1 MTTLQ
6 EIFVDINGAN
16 RYVTVSAKAEDDAG
30 RIVLINLL
38 DNGALYALPA
48 DAEARAVMIRP
59 NGTKAL
65 ITAQVIDG
73 KVQLTMKKSSM
84 LILGTSQVE
93 ILLSTTDGKVIT
105 TAQFAIK
112 VHGAQ
117 STAGMEQSDDWSA
130 LRDALSK
137 LSQVPAAEDV
147 ATLKAAVALVNGR
160 LHKQAQTTHIQAVL
174 AAKFTPTAEGTYEAP
189 VYLSLTSAARQ
200 YGTVLTLADGGVKIG
215 KGVSKV
221 RVTGQAYM
229 YESTALTQCEMDL
242 YIVKADGTATRI
254 ERCICTRSGKYETY
268 ITGPIVTAVSEGD
281 IIKLAYI
288 GKADTS
294 FINYNDST
302 MLNVTVEEWDLS
314 TAAGAD
320 LSADDVL
327 LNKWHTGTAIDGAA
341 GSETTYPASG
351 ISSAFIGDL
360 YLNLS
365 TGTVYQCTTTGTADK
380 ATWKYMAVLSNVGDG
395 TVQAKHLAEGAALG
409 NIGLNSITSAKIAER
424 AITSAKIAYSGV
436 EQDNIKDGAVTTQ
449 KIGSKALKAW
459 HFSDGI
465 IGKGLLTDAL
475 AKEITDATTGL
486 AEVKEELAG
495 AGETWEPV
503 FSKTFDADTTASQ
516 QWNLTK
522 PCRKIRLRMA
532 VAGSAAN
539 SAAGDQTVYINSY
552 TSKCFLPNAFRFET
566 ATTKGS
572 FAVAE
577 AEITE
582 DMVRVQTNKSN
593 IASNFNAANLM
604 AGGTIWAAS
613 GITFNIFKD
622 AEGHGAIKALSFP
635 TNGKT
640 IGAGTQVE
648 VLGVAK

>member
-6 EIFVDINGAN
+6 EIFIDINGAN
-16 RYVTVSAKAEDDAG
+16 RYVTVSAKTEDDAG
-30 RIVLINLL
+30 RVVLINLL
-38 DNGALYALPA
+38 DNGELYALPA
-48 DAEARAVMIRP
+48 GAEARAVMIRP

-73 KVQLTMKKSSM
+73 KVQLTMKSSM

-105 TAQFAIK
+105 TAKFAIK
-112 VHGAQ
+112 VHGTQ

-160 LHKQAQTTHIQAVL
+160 LQKQAQTTHIQAVL

-189 VYLSLTSAARQ
+189 VYLNLTSAARQ
-200 YGTVLTLADGGVKIG
+200 YGTALTLADGGVKIG

-221 RVTGQAYM
+221 RITGQAYM

-242 YIVKADGTATRI
+242 YIVKADGTATRV

-281 IIKLAYI
+281 TIKLAYI
-288 GKADTS
+288 GKPDTS
-294 FINYNDST
+294 FINYNDAT

-351 ISSAFIGDL
+351 INSAFIGDL

-409 NIGLNSITSAKIAER
+409 NIGLNSITSAKIADR
-424 AITSAKIAYSGV
+424 AITSAKIGYGGV

-459 HFSDGI
+459 HFSDSI

-475 AKEITDATTGL
+475 AKEITDATKGL

-495 AGETWEPV
+495 AGETWETV
-503 FSKTFDADTTASQ
+503 FTKTFDADTTASQ
-516 QWNLTK
+516 RWDLAK

-593 IASNFNAANLM
+593 IASNFNAANSM
-604 AGGTIWAAS
+604 TGGSIWLAS

>member
-1 MTTLQ
+1 MTTMQ
-6 EIFVDINGAN
+6 EIFIDINGAN

-30 RIVLINLL
+30 RVVLINLL
-38 DNGALYALPA
+38 DNGALYALSA

-73 KVQLTMKKSSM
+73 KVQLTMKSSM
-84 LILGTSQVE
+84 LILGTSKVE

-105 TAQFAIK
+105 TAKFDVK

-147 ATLKAAVALVNGR
+147 AMLKAAVALVNGR
-160 LHKQAQTTHIQAVL
+160 LQKQAQTTHIQAVL
-174 AAKFTPTAEGTYEAP
+174 AAKFKPTAEGTYEAP
-189 VYLSLTSAARQ
+189 VYLNLTSAARQ
-200 YGTVLTLADGGVKIG
+200 YGTALTLADGGVKIG
-215 KGVSKV
+215 KGVNKV
-221 RVTGQAYM
+221 RITGQAYM

-242 YIVKADGTATRI
+242 YIVKADGTATRV

-288 GKADTS
+288 GKPDTS

-365 TGTVYQCTTTGTADK
+365 TGTVYQCTTTGTAEK
-380 ATWKYMAVLSNVGDG
+380 ATWKYMTVLSNVGDG

-409 NIGLNSITSAKIAER
+409 NIGLNSITSAKIADR
-424 AITSAKIAYSGV
+424 AITSAKIGYGAV
-436 EQDNIKDGAVTTQ
+436 EQDNIKEGAVTTL

-459 HFSDGI
+459 HFSDSI

-475 AKEITDATTGL
+475 AKEITAATTGL

-503 FSKTFDADTTASQ
+503 FSKAFDADTTVNQRWDLA
-516 QWNLTK
+516 K
-522 PCRKIRLRMA
+522 PCKKIRLRMA
-532 VAGSAAN
+532 VAGSVAN
-539 SAAGDQTVYINSY
+539 SAAGDQTVYMNSY
-552 TSKCFLPNAFRFET
+552 TSKCFLPNAFRYET
-566 ATTKGS
+566 ATTKGA
-572 FAVAE
+572 FVVAE
-577 AEITE
+577 IEITE
-582 DMVRVQTNKSN
+582 NMVRVLVNKGN
-593 IASNFNAANLM
+593 ISSNFNAANLM
-604 AGGTIWAAS
+604 TGGTIWAAS

-622 AEGHGAIKALSFP
+622 VEGHGAIKALSFP

>member
-6 EIFVDINGAN
+6 EIFIDINGAN

-30 RIVLINLL
+30 RVVLINLL

-73 KVQLTMKKSSM
+73 KVQLTMKSSM

-105 TAQFAIK
+105 TAKFDVK

-200 YGTVLTLADGGVKIG
+200 YGTALTLSSGGVKIG
-215 KGVSKV
+215 KGISKV
-221 RVTGQAYM
+221 RITGQAYM
-229 YESTALTQCEMDL
+229 YESTDLTSCEMDL
-242 YIVKADGTATRI
+242 YIVKADGTAKRI
-254 ERCICTRSGKYETY
+254 ERCIRTRSAKYETY

-288 GKADTS
+288 GKPDTS
-294 FINYNDST
+294 FINYNDGT

-365 TGTVYQCTTTGTADK
+365 TGTVYQCTTTGTAEK
-380 ATWKYMAVLSNVGDG
+380 ATWKYMTVLSNVGDG

-409 NIGLNSITSAKIAER
+409 NIGLNSITSAKIADR
-424 AITSAKIAYSGV
+424 AITSAKIGYGAV
-436 EQDNIKDGAVTTQ
+436 EQDNIKEGAVTTL

-459 HFSDGI
+459 HFSDSI

-475 AKEITDATTGL
+475 AKEITAATTGL

-495 AGETWEPV
+495 AGETWESV
-503 FSKTFDADTTASQ
+503 FSKAFDADTAANQ
-516 QWNLTK
+516 RWDLAK
-522 PCRKIRLRMA
+522 PCKKIRLRMA
-532 VAGSAAN
+532 VAGSVAN
-539 SAAGDQTVYINSY
+539 SAAGDQTVYMNSY
-552 TSKCFLPNAFRFET
+552 TSKCFLPNAFRYET
-566 ATTKGS
+566 ATTKGA
-572 FAVAE
+572 FVVAE
-577 AEITE
+577 IEIAE
-582 DMVRVQTNKSN
+582 DMVRVLVNKGN
-593 IASNFNAANLM
+593 ISSGFNAANLM
-604 AGGTIWAAS
+604 TGGAIWAAS
-613 GITFNIFKD
+613 GVTFNIFKD
-622 AEGHGAIKALSFP
+622 VEGHGAIKALSFP

-640 IGAGTQVE
+640 IGAGTQIE
-648 VLGVAK
+648 ILGVAK

>member
-6 EIFVDINGAN
+6 EIFIDINGAN

-30 RIVLINLL
+30 RVVLINLL

-73 KVQLTMKKSSM
+73 KVQLTMKSSM

-105 TAQFAIK
+105 TAKFDVK

-117 STAGMEQSDDWSA
+117 STAGMEQSGDWSA

-200 YGTVLTLADGGVKIG
+200 YGTALTLSSGGVKIG
-215 KGVSKV
+215 KGISKV
-221 RVTGQAYM
+221 RITGQAYM
-229 YESTALTQCEMDL
+229 YESTDLTSCEMDL
-242 YIVKADGTATRI
+242 YIVKADGTAKRI
-254 ERCICTRSGKYETY
+254 ERCIRTRSAKYETY

-288 GKADTS
+288 GKPDTS
-294 FINYNDST
+294 FINYNDGT

-365 TGTVYQCTTTGTADK
+365 TGTVYQCTTTGTAEK
-380 ATWKYMAVLSNVGDG
+380 ATWKYMTVLSNVGDG

-409 NIGLNSITSAKIAER
+409 NIGLNSITSAKIADR
-424 AITSAKIAYSGV
+424 AITSAKIGYGAV
-436 EQDNIKDGAVTTQ
+436 EQDNIKEGAVTTL

-459 HFSDGI
+459 HFSDSI

-475 AKEITDATTGL
+475 AKEITAATTGL

-503 FSKTFDADTTASQ
+503 FSKAFDADTAANQ
-516 QWNLTK
+516 RWDLAK
-522 PCRKIRLRMA
+522 PCKKIRLRMA
-532 VAGSAAN
+532 VAGSVAN
-539 SAAGDQTVYINSY
+539 SAAGDQTVYMNSY
-552 TSKCFLPNAFRFET
+552 TSKCFLPNAFRYET
-566 ATTKGS
+566 ATTKGA
-572 FAVAE
+572 FVVAE
-577 AEITE
+577 IEIAE
-582 DMVRVQTNKSN
+582 DMVRVLVNKGN
-593 IASNFNAANLM
+593 ISSGFNAANLM
-604 AGGTIWAAS
+604 TGGAIWAAS
-613 GITFNIFKD
+613 GVTFNIFKD
-622 AEGHGAIKALSFP
+622 VEGHGAIKALSFP

-640 IGAGTQVE
+640 IGAGTQIE
-648 VLGVAK
+648 ILGVAK

>member
-6 EIFVDINGAN
+6 EIFIDINGAN

-30 RIVLINLL
+30 RVVLINLL

-48 DAEARAVMIRP
+48 GAEARAVMIRP

-73 KVQLTMKKSSM
+73 KVQLTMKSSM
-84 LILGTSQVE
+84 LILGTNQVE

-105 TAQFAIK
+105 TAKFAIK
-112 VHGAQ
+112 VYGTQ
-117 STAGMEQSDDWSA
+117 STAGMEQSDEWSA

-160 LHKQAQTTHIQAVL
+160 LKKQAQTTHIQAVL

-200 YGTVLTLADGGVKIG
+200 YGTALTLADGGVKIG

-221 RVTGQAYM
+221 RITGQAYM

-242 YIVKADGTATRI
+242 YIAKADGTATRI

-288 GKADTS
+288 GKPDTS

-341 GSETTYPASG
+341 NSETTYPASG

-365 TGTVYQCTTTGTADK
+365 TGTVYQCTTTGTAEK

-503 FSKTFDADTTASQ
+503 FSKTFDTDTTASQ
-516 QWNLTK
+516 RWDLAK

-532 VAGSAAN
+532 VAGSATN

-572 FAVAE
+572 FAVVE
-577 AEITE
+577 VDITE
-582 DMVRVQTNKSN
+582 DMVRVQANKSN

-640 IGAGTQVE
+640 VGAGTIIE
-648 VLGVAK
+648 ILGVAK

>member
-6 EIFVDINGAN
+6 EIFIDINGAN

-73 KVQLTMKKSSM
+73 KVQLTMKSSM

-105 TAQFAIK
+105 TAKFDVK
-112 VHGAQ
+112 VHGTQ

-160 LHKQAQTTHIQAVL
+160 LQKQAQTTHIQAVL
-174 AAKFTPTAEGTYEAP
+174 AAKFTPTVEGTYEVP

-200 YGTVLTLADGGVKIG
+200 YGTALTLADGGVKIG

-221 RVTGQAYM
+221 RITGQAYM

-294 FINYNDST
+294 FINYNDGT

-365 TGTVYQCTTTGTADK
+365 TGTVYQCTTTGTAEK
-380 ATWKYMAVLSNVGDG
+380 ATWKYMTVLSNVGDG

-436 EQDNIKDGAVTTQ
+436 EQDNIKDGAVTTP
-449 KIGSKALKAW
+449 KIAGKSVRAW
-459 HFSDGI
+459 HIADSAI
-465 IGKGLLTDAL
+465 TKGLLADDL
-475 AKEITDATTGL
+475 AKEITAATTGL
-486 AEVKEELAG
+486 AEVKEELAA
-495 AGETWEPV
+495 AGETWETV
-503 FSKTFDADTTASQ
+503 FAKTFDADTTASQ
-516 QWNLTK
+516 RWDLAK

-577 AEITE
+577 VDITE
-582 DMVRVQTNKSN
+582 DMLRVQANKSN

-604 AGGTIWAAS
+604 VGGTIWAAS
-613 GITFNIFKD
+613 GITFNIFRDVEK
-622 AEGHGAIKALSFP
+622 HGVIKALSFP

-640 IGAGTQVE
+640 IGAGTTIE
-648 VLGVAK
+648 ILGVAK

>member
-6 EIFVDINGAN
+6 EIFIDINGAN
-16 RYVTVSAKAEDDAG
+16 RSVTVSAKAEDDAG
-30 RIVLINLL
+30 RIVLINFL

-48 DAEARAVMIRP
+48 GAEARAVMIRP

-73 KVQLTMKKSSM
+73 KVQLTMKSSM

-105 TAQFAIK
+105 TAKFDVK
-112 VHGAQ
+112 VHGTQ

-160 LHKQAQTTHIQAVL
+160 LQKQAQTIHIQAVL
-174 AAKFTPTAEGTYEAP
+174 AAKFTPTVEGTYEVP

-200 YGTVLTLADGGVKIG
+200 YGTALTLADGGVKIG

-221 RVTGQAYM
+221 RITGQAYM

-294 FINYNDST
+294 FINYNDGT

-409 NIGLNSITSAKIAER
+409 NIGLNSITSAKIADR
-424 AITSAKIAYSGV
+424 AITSAKIGYGAV
-436 EQDNIKDGAVTTQ
+436 EQDNIKGGAVTTP
-449 KIGSKALKAW
+449 KIAGKSVRAW
-459 HFSDGI
+459 HIADGAI
-465 IGKGLLTDAL
+465 TKGLLADAL
-475 AKEITDATTGL
+475 AKEITDATAGI

-503 FSKTFDADTTASQ
+503 FSKAFDADTTANQ
-516 QWNLTK
+516 RWDLAK
-522 PCRKIRLRMA
+522 PCKKIRLRMA
-532 VAGSAAN
+532 VAGSTAN
-539 SAAGDQTVYINSY
+539 SAAGDNTVYINSY
-552 TSKCFLPNAFRFET
+552 TSKCMLPNAFRFET

-572 FAVAE
+572 FVVAE
-577 AEITE
+577 VEIAE
-582 DMVRVQTNKSN
+582 DMVRVQANKSN
-593 IASNFNAANLM
+593 ISSNFNAANSM
-604 AGGTIWAAS
+604 TGGTIWNAS

-622 AEGHGAIKALSFP
+622 TEGHGAIKALSFP

-640 IGAGTQVE
+640 IGAGTQIE
-648 VLGVAK
+648 ILGVAK

>member
-6 EIFVDINGAN
+6 EIFIDINGAN

-30 RIVLINLL
+30 RVVLINLL

-73 KVQLTMKKSSM
+73 KVQLTMKSSM

-105 TAQFAIK
+105 TAKFDVK

-200 YGTVLTLADGGVKIG
+200 YGTALTLSSGGVKIG
-215 KGVSKV
+215 KGISKV
-221 RVTGQAYM
+221 RITGQAYM
-229 YESTALTQCEMDL
+229 YESTDLTSCEMDL
-242 YIVKADGTATRI
+242 YIVKADGTAKRI
-254 ERCICTRSGKYETY
+254 ERCIRTRSAKYETY

-288 GKADTS
+288 GKPDTS
-294 FINYNDST
+294 FINYNDGT

-365 TGTVYQCTTTGTADK
+365 TGTVYQCTTTGTAEK
-380 ATWKYMAVLSNVGDG
+380 ATWKYMTVLSNVGDG

-409 NIGLNSITSAKIAER
+409 NIGLNSITSAKIADR
-424 AITSAKIAYSGV
+424 AIKSAKIGYGAV
-436 EQDNIKDGAVTTQ
+436 EQDNIKEGAVTTL

-459 HFSDGI
+459 HFSDSI

-475 AKEITDATTGL
+475 AKEITAATTGL

-503 FSKTFDADTTASQ
+503 FSKAFDADTAANQ
-516 QWNLTK
+516 RWDLAK
-522 PCRKIRLRMA
+522 PCKKIRLRMA
-532 VAGSAAN
+532 VAGSVAN
-539 SAAGDQTVYINSY
+539 SAAGDQTVYMNSY
-552 TSKCFLPNAFRFET
+552 TSKCFLPNAFRYET
-566 ATTKGS
+566 ATTKGA
-572 FAVAE
+572 FVVAE
-577 AEITE
+577 IEIAE
-582 DMVRVQTNKSN
+582 DMVRVLVNKGN
-593 IASNFNAANLM
+593 ISSGFNAANLM
-604 AGGTIWAAS
+604 TGGAIWAAS
-613 GITFNIFKD
+613 GVTFNIFKD
-622 AEGHGAIKALSFP
+622 VEGHGAIKALSFP

-640 IGAGTQVE
+640 IGAGTQIE
-648 VLGVAK
+648 ILGVAK

>member
-6 EIFVDINGAN
+6 EIFIDINGAN

-30 RIVLINLL
+30 RVVLINLL

-73 KVQLTMKKSSM
+73 KVQLTLKSSM

-105 TAQFAIK
+105 TAKFDVK
-112 VHGAQ
+112 VHGTQ

-160 LHKQAQTTHIQAVL
+160 LQKQAQTTHIQAVL
-174 AAKFTPTAEGTYEAP
+174 AAKFKPTAEGTYEAP
-189 VYLSLTSAARQ
+189 VYLNLTSAARQ
-200 YGTVLTLADGGVKIG
+200 YGTALTLADGGVKIG

-221 RVTGQAYM
+221 RITGQAYM

-242 YIVKADGTATRI
+242 YIVKADGTATRV

-288 GKADTS
+288 GKPDTS
-294 FINYNDST
+294 FINYNDAT

-327 LNKWHTGTAIDGAA
+327 LNKWHTGTAIDGAV
-341 GSETTYPASG
+341 GSESTYPASG

-365 TGTVYQCTTTGTADK
+365 TGTVYQCTTTGTAGK
-380 ATWKYMAVLSNVGDG
+380 ATWKYMTVLSNVGDG

-409 NIGLNSITSAKIAER
+409 NIGLNSITSAKIADR
-424 AITSAKIAYSGV
+424 AIKSAKIGYGAV
-436 EQDNIKDGAVTTQ
+436 EQDNIKEGAVTTL

-459 HFSDGI
+459 HFSDSI

-495 AGETWEPV
+495 AGETWETV
-503 FSKTFDADTTASQ
+503 FTKTFDADTTASQ
-516 QWNLTK
+516 RWDLAK

-532 VAGSAAN
+532 VAGSVAN

-577 AEITE
+577 VEMTE
-582 DMVRVQTNKSN
+582 NMVRVQTNKSN
-593 IASNFNAANLM
+593 IASNFNAANSM
-604 AGGTIWAAS
+604 TGGSIWLAS
-613 GITFNIFKD
+613 GITFNIFRDVEK
-622 AEGHGAIKALSFP
+622 HGVIKALSFP

-640 IGAGTQVE
+640 IGAGTTIE
-648 VLGVAK
+648 ILGVAK

>member
-6 EIFVDINGAN
+6 EIFIDINGAN
-16 RYVTVSAKAEDDAG
+16 RYVTVSAKTEDDTG
-30 RIVLINLL
+30 RIILINLL

-73 KVQLTMKKSSM
+73 KVQLTMKSSM
-84 LILGTSQVE
+84 LILGTSKVE

-105 TAQFAIK
+105 TAKFDVK

-117 STAGMEQSDDWSA
+117 STASMEQSDDWSA

-160 LHKQAQTTHIQAVL
+160 LQKQAQTTHIQAVL
-174 AAKFTPTAEGTYEAP
+174 AAKFKPTAEGTYEAP
-189 VYLSLTSAARQ
+189 VYLNLTSAARQ
-200 YGTVLTLADGGVKIG
+200 YGTALTLADGGVKIG
-215 KGVSKV
+215 KCVSKV
-221 RVTGQAYM
+221 RITGQAYM

-242 YIVKADGTATRI
+242 YIVKADGTATRV

-288 GKADTS
+288 GKPDTS
-294 FINYNDST
+294 FINYNDAT

-409 NIGLNSITSAKIAER
+409 NIGLNSITSAKVADR
-424 AITSAKIAYSGV
+424 AITSAKIGYGAV
-436 EQDNIKDGAVTTQ
+436 EQDNIKEGAVTTL

-459 HFSDGI
+459 HFSDSI

-475 AKEITDATTGL
+475 AKEITAATKGL

-503 FSKTFDADTTASQ
+503 FSKAFDADTTANQ
-516 QWNLTK
+516 RWDLAK
-522 PCRKIRLRMA
+522 PCKKIRMRMA
-532 VAGSAAN
+532 VAGSVAN

-552 TSKCFLPNAFRFET
+552 TSKCFLPNAFRYET
-566 ATTKGS
+566 ATTKGA
-572 FAVAE
+572 FVVAE
-577 AEITE
+577 IEIAE
-582 DMVRVQTNKSN
+582 DMVRVLVNKGN
-593 IASNFNAANLM
+593 ISSGFNAANLM
-604 AGGTIWAAS
+604 TGGAIWAAS
-613 GITFNIFKD
+613 GVTFNIFKD
-622 AEGHGAIKALSFP
+622 VEGHGAIKALSFP

>member
-6 EIFVDINGAN
+6 EIFIDINGAN

-30 RIVLINLL
+30 RVVLINLL

-73 KVQLTMKKSSM
+73 KVQLTMKSSM
-84 LILGTSQVE
+84 LILGTSKVE

-105 TAQFAIK
+105 TAKFAIK
-112 VHGAQ
+112 VHGTQ

-130 LRDALSK
+130 LWDALSK

-160 LHKQAQTTHIQAVL
+160 LQKQAQTTHIQAVL

-200 YGTVLTLADGGVKIG
+200 YGTALTLADGGVKIG

-221 RVTGQAYM
+221 RITGQAYM

-242 YIVKADGTATRI
+242 YIVKADGTATRV

-288 GKADTS
+288 GKQDTS
-294 FINYNDST
+294 FINYNDAT

-341 GSETTYPASG
+341 GSESTYPASG

-380 ATWKYMAVLSNVGDG
+380 ATWKYMAVLSNVGNG

-409 NIGLNSITSAKIAER
+409 NIGLNSITSAKIADR
-424 AITSAKIAYSGV
+424 AITSEKITYSGV
-436 EQDNIKDGAVTTQ
+436 EQDNIKDGAVTTP

-459 HFSDGI
+459 HFSDSI

-486 AEVKEELAG
+486 AEVKEELAD

-503 FSKTFDADTTASQ
+503 FSKTFDADTTANQ

-539 SAAGDQTVYINSY
+539 SAAGDITVYINSY

-577 AEITE
+577 VEIAE

-593 IASNFNAANLM
+593 IASKFNAANSM
-604 AGGTIWAAS
+604 TGGSIWLAS

>member
-6 EIFVDINGAN
+6 EIFIDINGAN

-30 RIVLINLL
+30 RVVLISLL
-38 DNGALYALPA
+38 DNGELYALPA
-48 DAEARAVMIRP
+48 GAEARAVMIRP

-73 KVQLTMKKSSM
+73 KVQLTMKSSM
-84 LILGTSQVE
+84 LILGTNQVE

-105 TAQFAIK
+105 TAKFAIK
-112 VHGAQ
+112 VHGTQ

-137 LSQVPAAEDV
+137 LSKVPAAEDV

-160 LHKQAQTTHIQAVL
+160 LQKQAQTTHIQAVL
-174 AAKFTPTAEGTYEAP
+174 AAKFTPTAEGTYEEP

-200 YGTVLTLADGGVKIG
+200 YGTALTLADGGVKIG

-221 RVTGQAYM
+221 RITGQAYM

-327 LNKWHTGTAIDGAA
+327 LNKWHTGTAIDGAV

-365 TGTVYQCTTTGTADK
+365 TGTVYQCTTTGTAEK

-459 HFSDGI
+459 HFSDSI

-475 AKEITDATTGL
+475 AKEITDATAGL

-516 QWNLTK
+516 RWDLAK

-577 AEITE
+577 VEITE

-593 IASNFNAANLM
+593 IASNFNAANSM
-604 AGGTIWAAS
+604 TGGSIWLAS

>member
-6 EIFVDINGAN
+6 EIFIDINGAN

-30 RIVLINLL
+30 RVVLINLL

-65 ITAQVIDG
+65 ITAQVING
-73 KVQLTMKKSSM
+73 KVQLTMKNSM

-105 TAQFAIK
+105 TAKFDVK

-200 YGTVLTLADGGVKIG
+200 YGTALTLADGGVKIG

-221 RVTGQAYM
+221 RITGQAYM

-242 YIVKADGTATRI
+242 YIVKADGTATRV

-288 GKADTS
+288 GKPDTS
-294 FINYNDST
+294 FINYNDAT

-365 TGTVYQCTTTGTADK
+365 TGTVYQCTTTGTAEK

-409 NIGLNSITSAKIAER
+409 NIGLNSIMSAKIADR

-436 EQDNIKDGAVTTQ
+436 EQDNIKDGAVTTP

-459 HFSDGI
+459 HFSDSI

-503 FSKTFDADTTASQ
+503 FSKTFDTDTTASQ
-516 QWNLTK
+516 RWDLAK

-577 AEITE
+577 VEITE

-593 IASNFNAANLM
+593 IASNFNAANSM
-604 AGGTIWAAS
+604 TGGTIWAAS

-622 AEGHGAIKALSFP
+622 SEGHGAIKALSFP

-640 IGAGTQVE
+640 IGAGTIIE
-648 VLGVAK
+648 ILGVAK

>member
-6 EIFVDINGAN
+6 EVFIDINGAN

-30 RIVLINLL
+30 RIILINLL

-73 KVQLTMKKSSM
+73 KVQLTMKSSM

-105 TAQFAIK
+105 TAKFDVK

-160 LHKQAQTTHIQAVL
+160 LQKQAQTTHIQAVL

-189 VYLSLTSAARQ
+189 VYLNLTSAARQ
-200 YGTVLTLADGGVKIG
+200 YGTALTLADGGVKIG

-221 RVTGQAYM
+221 RITGQAYM

-242 YIVKADGTATRI
+242 YIVKADGTETRI

-288 GKADTS
+288 GKPDTS

-365 TGTVYQCTTTGTADK
+365 TGTVYQCTTTGTAEK
-380 ATWKYMAVLSNVGDG
+380 ATWKYMTVLSNVGDG
-395 TVQAKHLAEGAALG
+395 TVQAKHLAEGATLG
-409 NIGLNSITSAKIAER
+409 NIGLNSIASAKIADR
-424 AITSAKIAYSGV
+424 AITSAKIGYGAV
-436 EQDNIKDGAVTTQ
+436 EQDNIKDGAVTTP

-459 HFSDGI
+459 HFSDSI

-503 FSKTFDADTTASQ
+503 FSKTFDTDTTASQ
-516 QWNLTK
+516 RWDLAK

-566 ATTKGS
+566 ATTKGA

-577 AEITE
+577 VDITE

-593 IASNFNAANLM
+593 IASNFNAANSM
-604 AGGTIWAAS
+604 TGGSIWLAS

-640 IGAGTQVE
+640 IGAGTRIE
-648 VLGVAK
+648 ILGVAK

>member
-6 EIFVDINGAN
+6 EIFIDINGAN
-16 RYVTVSAKAEDDAG
+16 RYVTVSAKTGDDAG
-30 RIVLINLL
+30 RIILINLL

-73 KVQLTMKKSSM
+73 KVQLTMKSSM

-93 ILLSTTDGKVIT
+93 ILLSTTDGKIIT
-105 TAQFAIK
+105 TAKFDVK
-112 VHGAQ
+112 VHGTQ

-189 VYLSLTSAARQ
+189 VYLNLTSAARQ
-200 YGTVLTLADGGVKIG
+200 YGTALTLADGGVKIG

-242 YIVKADGTATRI
+242 YIVKADGTAKRV

-281 IIKLAYI
+281 IVKLAYI
-288 GKADTS
+288 GKPDTS
-294 FINYNDST
+294 IINYNDAT
-302 MLNVTVEEWDLS
+302 MLNVTVAEWDLS

-365 TGTVYQCTTTGTADK
+365 TGTVYQCTTTGTAEK
-380 ATWKYMAVLSNVGDG
+380 ATWKYMTVLSNVGDG

-409 NIGLNSITSAKIAER
+409 NIGLNSITSAKIADRE
-424 AITSAKIAYSGV
+424 ITSEKIAYSGV
-436 EQDNIKDGAVTTQ
+436 EQDNIKDGAVTTP
-449 KIGSKALKAW
+449 KIAGKSVRAW
-459 HFSDGI
+459 HIADSAI
-465 IGKGLLTDAL
+465 TKGLLADDL

-495 AGETWEPV
+495 AGETWETV
-503 FSKTFDADTTASQ
+503 FAKTFDADTTANQ

-539 SAAGDQTVYINSY
+539 SAAGDNTVYINSY
-552 TSKCFLPNAFRFET
+552 TSKCILPNAFRFET
-566 ATTKGS
+566 ATAKGS
-572 FAVAE
+572 FVVAE
-577 AEITE
+577 VEIAE
-582 DMVRVQTNKSN
+582 DMVRVLVNKGN
-593 IASNFNAANLM
+593 ISSNFNAAKSM
-604 AGGTIWAAS
+604 TGGTIWAAS

-622 AEGHGAIKALSFP
+622 TEGHGAIKALSFP

-640 IGAGTQVE
+640 IGAGTQIE
-648 VLGVAK
+648 ILGVAK

>member
-30 RIVLINLL
+30 RIILINLL
-38 DNGALYALPA
+38 DNGALCALPA

-73 KVQLTMKKSSM
+73 KVQLTMKSSM

-105 TAQFAIK
+105 TAKFAIK
-112 VHGAQ
+112 VHGTQ

-160 LHKQAQTTHIQAVL
+160 LQKQAQTTHIQAVL
-174 AAKFTPTAEGTYEAP
+174 AAKFKPTAEGTYEAP
-189 VYLSLTSAARQ
+189 VYLSLTLAARQ
-200 YGTVLTLADGGVKIG
+200 YGTALTLADGGVKIG
-215 KGVSKV
+215 KGISKV
-221 RVTGQAYM
+221 RITGQAYM

-288 GKADTS
+288 GKPDTS
-294 FINYNDST
+294 FINYNDAT

-351 ISSAFIGDL
+351 INSAFIGDL

-436 EQDNIKDGAVTTQ
+436 EQDNIKDGAVTTP
-449 KIGSKALKAW
+449 KIGSKALKSW
-459 HFSDGI
+459 HFSDSI

-495 AGETWEPV
+495 AGETWETV
-503 FSKTFDADTTASQ
+503 FTKTFDADTTASQ
-516 QWNLTK
+516 RWDLAK

-532 VAGSAAN
+532 VAGSVAN

-577 AEITE
+577 VEMTE

-593 IASNFNAANLM
+593 IASNFNAANSM
-604 AGGTIWAAS
+604 TGGSIWLAS
-613 GITFNIFKD
+613 GITFNIFRDVEK
-622 AEGHGAIKALSFP
+622 HGVIKALSFP

-640 IGAGTQVE
+640 IGAGTTIE
-648 VLGVAK
+648 ILGVAK

>member
-73 KVQLTMKKSSM
+73 KVQLTMKSSM

-105 TAQFAIK
+105 TAKFAIK
-112 VHGAQ
+112 VHGTQ

-160 LHKQAQTTHIQAVL
+160 LQKQAQTTHIQAVL
-174 AAKFTPTAEGTYEAP
+174 AAKFTPTAEGTYETP
-189 VYLSLTSAARQ
+189 VYLSLTSTARQ
-200 YGTVLTLADGGVKIG
+200 YGTALTLADGGVKIG

-221 RVTGQAYM
+221 RITGQAYM

-288 GKADTS
+288 GKPDTS
-294 FINYNDST
+294 FINYNDAT
-302 MLNVTVEEWDLS
+302 MLNVTVEEWNLS

-341 GSETTYPASG
+341 GSESTYPASG
-351 ISSAFIGDL
+351 ISSAIIGDL

-365 TGTVYQCTTTGTADK
+365 TGTVYQCTATGTADK
-380 ATWKYMAVLSNVGDG
+380 ATWKYMTVLSNVGDG

-409 NIGLNSITSAKIAER
+409 NIGLNSITSAKIADR
-424 AITSAKIAYSGV
+424 AITGTKIAYSGV

-459 HFSDGI
+459 HFSDSI

-486 AEVKEELAG
+486 AEVQEELAG

-503 FSKTFDADTTASQ
+503 FSKTFDADTTANQ

-539 SAAGDQTVYINSY
+539 SAAGDITVYINSY
-552 TSKCFLPNAFRFET
+552 TSKCFLPNAFRLET

-577 AEITE
+577 VEITE

-593 IASNFNAANLM
+593 IASKFNAANSM
-604 AGGTIWAAS
+604 TGGSIWLAS

-640 IGAGTQVE
+640 IGAGTTIE
-648 VLGVAK
+648 ILGVAK

>member
-48 DAEARAVMIRP
+48 GAEARAVMIRP

-73 KVQLTMKKSSM
+73 KVQLTMKSSM
-84 LILGTSQVE
+84 LILGTSKVE

-105 TAQFAIK
+105 TAKFAIK
-112 VHGAQ
+112 VHGTQ

-160 LHKQAQTTHIQAVL
+160 LQKQAQTTHIQAVL

-200 YGTVLTLADGGVKIG
+200 YGTALTLADGGVKIG

-221 RVTGQAYM
+221 RITGQAYM

-288 GKADTS
+288 GKPDTS

-341 GSETTYPASG
+341 GSESTYPASG

-409 NIGLNSITSAKIAER
+409 NIGLNSITSAKIADR
-424 AITSAKIAYSGV
+424 AIKSAKIGYGAV
-436 EQDNIKDGAVTTQ
+436 EQDNIKEGAVTTL

-459 HFSDGI
+459 HFSDSI

-486 AEVKEELAG
+486 AEVKEELTG
-495 AGETWEPV
+495 AGETWETV
-503 FSKTFDADTTASQ
+503 FTKTFDADTTASQ
-516 QWNLTK
+516 RWDLAK

-532 VAGSAAN
+532 VAGSVAN

-577 AEITE
+577 VEITE

-593 IASNFNAANLM
+593 IASNFNAANSM
-604 AGGTIWAAS
+604 TGGSIWLAS
-613 GITFNIFKD
+613 GITFNIFRDVEK
-622 AEGHGAIKALSFP
+622 HGVIKALSFP

-640 IGAGTQVE
+640 IGAGTTIE
-648 VLGVAK
+648 ILGVAK

>member
-6 EIFVDINGAN
+6 EIFIDINGAN

-30 RIVLINLL
+30 RVVLINLL

-73 KVQLTMKKSSM
+73 KVQLAMKSSM
-84 LILGTSQVE
+84 LILGTSKVE

-105 TAQFAIK
+105 TAKFAIK
-112 VHGAQ
+112 VHGTQ

-160 LHKQAQTTHIQAVL
+160 LQKQAQTTHIQAVL

-200 YGTVLTLADGGVKIG
+200 YGTALTLADGGVKIG

-221 RVTGQAYM
+221 RITGQAYM

-242 YIVKADGTATRI
+242 YIVKADGTATRV

-288 GKADTS
+288 GKQDTS
-294 FINYNDST
+294 FINYNDAT

-341 GSETTYPASG
+341 GSESTYPASG

-409 NIGLNSITSAKIAER
+409 NIGLNSITSAKIADR
-424 AITSAKIAYSGV
+424 AITSEKITYSGV
-436 EQDNIKDGAVTTQ
+436 EQDNIKDGAVTTP

-459 HFSDGI
+459 HFSDSI

-486 AEVKEELAG
+486 AEVKEELAD

-503 FSKTFDADTTASQ
+503 FSKTFDADTTANQ

-522 PCRKIRLRMA
+522 SCRKIRLRMA

-539 SAAGDQTVYINSY
+539 SAAGDITVYINSY

-577 AEITE
+577 VEIAE

-593 IASNFNAANLM
+593 IASKFNAANSM
-604 AGGTIWAAS
+604 TGGSIWLAS